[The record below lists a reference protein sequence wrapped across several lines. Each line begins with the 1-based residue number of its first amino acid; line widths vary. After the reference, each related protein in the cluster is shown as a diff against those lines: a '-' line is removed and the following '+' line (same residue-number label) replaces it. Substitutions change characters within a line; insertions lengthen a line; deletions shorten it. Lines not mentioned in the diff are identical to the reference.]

1 MHILD
6 EFHNHDVVIKRLK
19 RIRNDRTKVEAG
31 RAADPFRKTFLEKS
45 RDVLGVGIEGG
56 RQHWIRAKMH
66 WFATSDHRREEIH
79 EEIQKSFKLS
89 RNMQMTINENQGRNY
104 AVDTMDP
111 TLENA
116 EGGGYTDE
124 YLSLLRKSEMPG
136 SRQVAEAP
144 ALVEAASVND
154 MDFSVSGAHP
164 VLQIEETPTRQIGW
178 DNNKKVNP
186 EMKKSTTE
194 LFLSVH
200 NFVQEKEKQSEEKLS
215 EETAVA
221 TVAAIPEIESISTI
235 ETTLDETDFAATKLW
250 AQSSDYM
257 PGEKWDPDME
267 SFEPIPTPRVEHRVE
282 EEEPSGIICDA
293 SRMIGMLLAKADPA
307 LFAADALI

>member
-89 RNMQMTINENQGRNY
+89 RSMQMTINENQGRNY
-104 AVDTMDP
+104 AVETMDP
-111 TLENA
+111 TLESA
-116 EGGGYTDE
+116 ESGGYTDE
-124 YLSLLRKSEMPG
+124 YLSLLRKSEMPSTG
-136 SRQVAEAP
+136 SVA
-144 ALVEAASVND
+144 VAAAVND
-154 MDFSVSGAHP
+154 MDFSVSGPHP
-164 VLQIEETPTRQIGW
+164 VLKIEEAPTRQIGW
-178 DNNKKVNP
+178 ENNKKVNP

-215 EETAVA
+215 EDTAVA
-221 TVAAIPEIESISTI
+221 TVAGIPEIESISTI
-235 ETTLDETDFAATKLW
+235 ETTLDESDFAATKLW

-257 PGEKWDPDME
+257 PGEKWDPNME
-267 SFEPIPTPRVEHRVE
+267 SFEPIPAPHVDHRVE
-282 EEEPSGIICDA
+282 EEESSGIMCDA

>member
-19 RIRNDRTKVEAG
+19 RIRNERTKVDEV

-89 RNMQMTINENQGRNY
+89 RNQTVEIQRPPY

-111 TLENA
+111 AFEFA
-116 EGGGYTDE
+116 ETSGSYSAE
-124 YLSLLRKSEMPG
+124 YMSLLKKQDLAVINEPV
-136 SRQVAEAP
+136 VACEP
-144 ALVEAASVND
+144 ACETADND
-154 MDFSVSGAHP
+154 MDFSVSGPHP
-164 VLQIEETPTRQIGW
+164 VLQIEETQIRKIGLE
-178 DNNKKVNP
+178 NNSKVNP
-186 EMKKSTTE
+186 DLKKSTSE

-200 NFVQEKEKQSEEKLS
+200 NFVQEKEKFSEEKAGITATIEVS
-215 EETAVA
+215 E
-221 TVAAIPEIESISTI
+221 IRLPEIESISTI
-235 ETTLDETDFAATKLW
+235 ETSMDESDFAATKLW
-250 AQSSDYM
+250 AQSSDYL
-257 PGEKWDPDME
+257 PGEKWDPDMQ
-267 SFEPIPTPRVEHRVE
+267 SFEPIPAPRVE
-282 EEEPSGIICDA
+282 EEHEASFMGDA